1 MIKMFTNL
9 KKVCAAIVVSL
20 FLLQGGALAAGDW
33 FVTKEGPKIWNANP
47 QPNETAS
54 WSGAADAQG
63 YAAGKG
69 VLKWF
74 VDGKIEQTYE
84 GMMLRGKF
92 NGKGILTYANGVRYD
107 GDFVDDNYNGK
118 GILTYPNGVRYDG
131 DFVDGKEN
139 GQGVLTVPNGNR
151 FEGDFADGKFK
162 GKVVLTYPDGRHY
175 EGDYADGKF
184 NGQGVLT
191 YPNGERL
198 EGIFENGKLIKRLS

>member
-107 GDFVDDNYNGK
+107 GDFVD
-118 GILTYPNGVRYDG
+118 
-131 DFVDGKEN
+131 GKEN